1 MKRSSTLCLTLVAAF
16 AIAGI
21 PLQAGAQQAAPKPP
35 VLEKLDE
42 GQAPEVTIRPSAPEI
57 QEKREQGKIKEVHVH
72 SGGSNYVVKAN
83 EQPGSI
89 QPGEGQSTAIRVP
102 QWQILDFDLG
112 MRKEK
117 PEGDKAATPPT
128 AK

>member
-1 MKRSSTLCLTLVAAF
+1 MKRSSTLCLTLAAAF
-16 AIAGI
+16 FLGVI
-21 PLQAGAQQAAPKPP
+21 PLQASAQQPAPRPP

-42 GQAPEVTIRPSAPEI
+42 SQVPEVTIRPSAPAI
-57 QEKREQGKIKEVHVH
+57 QEKREQGKVKEVQVH
-72 SGGSNYVVKAN
+72 SGGSHYVVKAN

-117 PEGDKAATPPT
+117 PEGDKAASPPA